1 MQTTAGLENLRTAAA
16 FAARQAQ
23 EMEAATEHMQAKTAG
38 VGSSV
43 DILDACFGRIDVVLT
58 ELEGVKCQLEIDHP
72 DVKEQYDSAEIEQL
86 FSAFYTT
93 EMEREVLHAALDGTD
108 LPVARQTFAGN
119 DVELF

>member
-1 MQTTAGLENLRTAAA
+1 
-16 FAARQAQ
+16 
-23 EMEAATEHMQAKTAG
+23 
-38 VGSSV
+38 
-43 DILDACFGRIDVVLT
+43 
-58 ELEGVKCQLEIDHP
+58 
-72 DVKEQYDSAEIEQL
+72 VKEQYDSAEIEQL